1 MKNTFNA
8 SKTFFGGSALI
19 VQYHDVLKPVYL
31 TAIIKMLM
39 NKNLQFGL
47 PFDIIKS
54 FSLLSL
60 IEWYKGRSFINPLK
74 LLDPNRKA
82 TNEQLQQML
91 NIILKDN
98 SIYKL
103 SPLLDTIRLIIASE
117 QNKLDVPLYIYSEQ
131 FEEGIDKDLY
141 YMQMN
146 CKYIHE
152 TIKTLI
158 ERTPP
163 NATYLFSNID
173 LLKDSLELIDP
184 KKSANFILVSDYRY
198 NFLNNQYKYNFS
210 DLLSKLFKPFIMIN
224 NISIFNNLRVMN
236 DYTNLLNK

>member
-163 NATYLFSNID
+163 NATYIFSNID

>member
-31 TAIIKMLM
+31 TAIIKMLI
-39 NKNLQFGL
+39 NKELQFGL

-54 FSLLSL
+54 FSFLSL

-74 LLDPNRKA
+74 LLDPKHKA
-82 TNEQLQQML
+82 SDEQLQQIL
-91 NIILKDN
+91 NIILKDH

-103 SPLLDTIRLIIASE
+103 SPFLDTIRLIIASE
-117 QNKLDVPLYIYSEQ
+117 QNKLDVPLYIYSEE

-146 CKYIHE
+146 CKYIYKP
-152 TIKTLI
+152 IKTLI
-158 ERTPP
+158 EETPP
-163 NATYLFSNID
+163 NATYIFSNID
-173 LLKDSLELIDP
+173 LLKDSLELIEP
-184 KKSANFILVSDYRY
+184 KKSANFILVSDYKY
-198 NFLNNQYKYNFS
+198 NFSNNQYKYNFS
-210 DLLSKLFKPFIMIN
+210 DIISKLFNFEK
-224 NISIFNNLRVMN
+224 L
-236 DYTNLLNK
+236 

>member
-39 NKNLQFGL
+39 NNDLQFGL

-60 IEWYKGRSFINPLK
+60 IEWYKGRSFINPIK
-74 LLDPNRKA
+74 LLDPKRKG
-82 TNEQLQQML
+82 TDEQLQQIL
-91 NIILKDN
+91 SIVLKDH
-98 SIYKL
+98 SVYKL
-103 SPLLDTIRLIIASE
+103 TPFLDTIRLIIASE

-131 FEEGIDKDLY
+131 FEEGIDRDLY
-141 YMQMN
+141 HLQMN

-152 TIKTLI
+152 PIKTLM
-158 ERTPP
+158 EQTPP
-163 NATYLFSNID
+163 NATYIFSNID
-173 LLKDSLELIDP
+173 LLKESLELIDP
-184 KKSANFILVSDYRY
+184 KKSANFILVSDYKY
-198 NFLNNQYKYNFS
+198 NFSSNQYKYNFS
-210 DLLSKLFKPFIMIN
+210 DILSKSFKPFIIIN

-236 DYTNLLNK
+236 DYMNLLNK

>member
-1 MKNTFNA
+1 MQNTFNA

-19 VQYHDVLKPVYL
+19 IQYHDVLKPVYL
-31 TAIIKMLM
+31 TAIIKMM
-39 NKNLQFGL
+39 INKDLQFGL
-47 PFDIIKS
+47 PFEIIKS

-74 LLDPNRKA
+74 LLDPNHKA
-82 TNEQLQQML
+82 TDEQLQQML
-91 NIILKDN
+91 NIVLKDH
-98 SIYKL
+98 SVYKL

-117 QNKLDVPLYIYSEQ
+117 QNKLNVPLYIYSEQ

-152 TIKTLI
+152 PIKTLI
-158 ERTPP
+158 DKSPP
-163 NATYLFSNID
+163 NATYIFSNID
-173 LLKDSLELIDP
+173 LLKESLELINP
-184 KKSANFILVSDYRY
+184 KKSANFILASDYKY

-210 DLLSKLFKPFIMIN
+210 DILSKLFKPFIKIN
-224 NISIFNNLRVMN
+224 NINIFNNLRVLN
-236 DYTNLLNK
+236 DYRNLLNK